1 MTCPVC
7 PWPIYYAFVY
17 LSSILVYL
25 NQLSKLLSP
34 QSDCVLL
41 KSRAMPHI
49 LDSLASSPELGTW
62 QILYSVVSTIAARV
76 EIQPLEDG
84 PRLTSLLAPGAL

>member
-1 MTCPVC
+1 
-7 PWPIYYAFVY
+7 
-17 LSSILVYL
+17 
-25 NQLSKLLSP
+25 
-34 QSDCVLL
+34 
-41 KSRAMPHI
+41 MPHI

-84 PRLTSLLAPGAL
+84 PRLTSLLATGAL